1 MNAKLFFFFT
11 STTIFILSII
21 SICCAPIINKLFYD
35 FENWKSLN
43 CGIYSDLE
51 TSNELEL
58 KDIENYRYLKNL
70 CRRQKAMYNLEY
82 ASLIISGS
90 LSFICFYLS
99 LLLNLNIGGV
109 FKNNTGLIGIISGI
123 ISFIITFCLYLL

>member
-21 SICCAPIINKLFYD
+21 SICCASIINKLFYD
-35 FENWKSLN
+35 FEKWKSLN

-82 ASLIISGS
+82 ASL
-90 LSFICFYLS
+90 
-99 LLLNLNIGGV
+99 
-109 FKNNTGLIGIISGI
+109 FKYWRSI
-123 ISFIITFCLYLL
+123 

>member
-1 MNAKLFFFFT
+1 ML
-11 STTIFILSII
+11 
-21 SICCAPIINKLFYD
+21 
-35 FENWKSLN
+35 
-43 CGIYSDLE
+43 
-51 TSNELEL
+51 
-58 KDIENYRYLKNL
+58 
-70 CRRQKAMYNLEY
+70 
-82 ASLIISGS
+82 LIISGS